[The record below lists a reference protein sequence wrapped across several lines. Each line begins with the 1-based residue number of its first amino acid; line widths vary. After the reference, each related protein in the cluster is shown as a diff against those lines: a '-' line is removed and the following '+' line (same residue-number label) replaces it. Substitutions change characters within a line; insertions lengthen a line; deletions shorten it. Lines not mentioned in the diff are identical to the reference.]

1 MKGMHQHEELKKSL
15 QTKIGEVF
23 LTDVVLHQWVNNRDH
38 YDRKVLFLPV
48 EEVSFSLP
56 TARKDKIGR
65 PMVKT
70 GFIDVVLFVGSGKSA
85 AYHGDVFSIGVEI
98 KSNLFD
104 LMQDE
109 KIPKYVGITDFCYLA
124 VLEGLID
131 DALIKVKDMPGVGV
145 LSLSTGH
152 IVKQARRQNVPLMVR
167 QQLLYRVLLGKAST
181 FTISEESIG
190 ESFQVVQSFSEDD
203 PKGSSDVTDNNS
215 LTIKNNKTMSFVG
228 NRTHEARLPRL
239 ELKNGK
245 FSLWMGDGQPCQEF
259 DYAEGQLTG
268 IEIRKCQTRNGEMIY
283 CEFKMINGE
292 ERFYISTLA
301 SSGVT
306 ADLVSR
312 LKNVKDPANSMLR
325 IDAWQNNRYTNV
337 VMKENGLP
345 IVHASLPR
353 VVKIDRG
360 FKMERDSSARDAAV
374 MKIISEINAKLLPKS
389 EGGQN

>member
-1 MKGMHQHEELKKSL
+1 MHLHEELKKCF

-38 YDRKVLFLPV
+38 YDRKVLFFPM
-48 EEVSFSLP
+48 EEVPFSLP
-56 TARKDKIGR
+56 TTRKDKKGR
-65 PMVKT
+65 PMTKT
-70 GFIDVVLFVGSGKSA
+70 GYIDVVLFVGSGKSA
-85 AYHGDVFSIGVEI
+85 AYHGDVFSIGIEI

-109 KIPKYVGITDFCYLA
+109 KIPQYIGKTDFCYLA
-124 VLEGLID
+124 VLDGLIH
-131 DALIKVKDMPGVGV
+131 DALIKVEDMPGVGV

-152 IVKQARRQNVPLMVR
+152 IVKLATRQEVPIMVR
-167 QQLLYRVLLGKAST
+167 QQLLYRVLLGQAST

-190 ESFQVVQSFSEDD
+190 ESFQVIQSFSEDD
-203 PKGSSDVTDNNS
+203 PKGSSDVTENNS

-228 NRTHEARLPRL
+228 NRTREARQPRL

-268 IEIRKCQTRNGEMIY
+268 IEIRKRETRNGEMTY
-283 CEFKMINGE
+283 CYFRMKNGDD
-292 ERFYISTLA
+292 RFYISTIA
-301 SSGVT
+301 SSSIT

-312 LKNVKDPANSMLR
+312 LKNVKDPINSMLR

-337 VMKENGLP
+337 VMKENGKP
-345 IVHASLPR
+345 IVHASIPR
-353 VVKIDRG
+353 VQTIDRG
-360 FKMERDSSARDAAV
+360 FKVERDSSARDAAV
-374 MKIISEINAKLLPKS
+374 MKIIEEINAQLD
-389 EGGQN
+389 QNS